1 MSESSTE
8 RSGVEAMAFEV
19 VLSKLSALEQKLS
32 GVEQAVQQTVPLLG
46 KIVAQLEALNKK
58 PDVPVATYAQLY
70 SELQEEAPE
79 PPAPVVDVVPSVP
92 AVSPGR
98 LRRWFYCIGAPDG
111 TP

>member
-1 MSESSTE
+1 MAEQPE
-8 RSGVEAMAFEV
+8 PDGLEAMALQL
-19 VLSKLSALEQKLS
+19 VLSKLGGLEQKLS

-70 SELQEEAPE
+70 SELQEDEAPE